1 MSLTDEAQPRP
12 PLPRRTKASPPVAR
26 VPRNRFLYREIER
39 FQDWLTLG
47 SLIKRVCRIMGHGAD
62 FLLRV
67 SQPVE
72 PAIIEA
78 VLAPAIGVPPVIA
91 SQVILGPT
99 FATDVTV
106 ASPVIAGQIIF
117 GPAS

>member
-1 MSLTDEAQPRP
+1 MRLNLAHPFHVGQKLRHPS
-12 PLPRRTKASPPVAR
+12 R
-26 VPRNRFLYREIER
+26 VCRGIVPLYREIER

-47 SLIKRVCRIMGHGAD
+47 SLIKRVCRIMGPGAD

-67 SQPVE
+67 SLPVE